1 PISPRS
7 AIRREGQLWRPPP
20 SPAQH
25 AASAPRLRA
34 ERPGRVLIQTTDPSH
49 PVLVAMASGD
59 RDAFYA
65 AEWAQRESAALPP
78 FARLAAVILASRN
91 EQAVNKFADELAGLA
106 PEARG
111 VQVWGPAPA
120 PLAMIR
126 GQTRLRF
133 AVHAERTVNLQAFLR
148 AWLGDVKLPASIA
161 MTIDIDPL
169 SFL

>member
-1 PISPRS
+1 MLHQVSGR
-7 AIRREGQLWRPPP
+7 AG
-20 SPAQH
+20 
-25 AASAPRLRA
+25 RA

-65 AEWAQRESAALPP
+65 AEWAKRESAALPP

-120 PLAMIR
+120 PLAMLR
-126 GQTRLRF
+126 GRHRQRLL
-133 AVHAERTVNLQAFLR
+133 VHAQRTVELQAILR
-148 AWLGDVKLPASIA
+148 EWLGSLNFPRGVRIGVDV
-161 MTIDIDPL
+161 DPY
-169 SFL
+169 SFM